1 MQALSY
7 ISSDAV
13 YASDMPQGRPAR
25 TKRPDL
31 GERIAQARQ
40 EAGLTQKQLAEKLG
54 TTQRVLTYWE
64 REAAGLRA
72 DQLAKLTEALGVSAD
87 YFLGR
92 ENKRRGKG
100 PSGRA
105 RLIFEEV
112 SKLPRSRQQRILA
125 TVEDMLT
132 AQRVAANG

>member
-1 MQALSY
+1 MQAFSC
-7 ISSDAV
+7 IPKDGV
-13 YASDMPQGRPAR
+13 YVLAMQQGRP
-25 TKRPDL
+25 TKDKRPAL

-40 EAGLTQKQLAEKLG
+40 QAGLTQKQLAEKLG

-72 DQLAKLTEALGVSAD
+72 NQLAKLSEALGVSAD

-92 ENKRRGKG
+92 DSKKRGNGPAGK
-100 PSGRA
+100 A

-132 AQRVAANG
+132 AQRVASGS

>member
-1 MQALSY
+1 MQVNSY
-7 ISSDAV
+7 NSRDGV
-13 YASDMPQGRPAR
+13 YVWFMQQGRPAR
-25 TKRPDL
+25 TKRPEL

-40 EAGLTQKQLAEKLG
+40 QAGLTQKQLAEKLG

-72 DQLAKLTEALGVSAD
+72 DQIAKLSEVLDVSTD
-87 YFLGR
+87 YFFGR
-92 ENKRRGKG
+92 STKRRGNG
-100 PSGRA
+100 PTGKA

-112 SKLPRSRQQRILA
+112 SKLPRNRQQRILA

-132 AQRVAANG
+132 AQRVAASS